1 MINTDKV
8 REACFNLAEDL
19 MWEKEALRTENLE
32 ENMKELSGMTDKLFE
47 IALDS
52 YYQVENLKNG
62 QDILIQAINY
72 IEQAHAIPPL
82 RGNYSWF
89 SYTLHTLLELCNP
102 NSMVGK
108 ELLPFIDNL
117 EAGINDYRRSIDEE
131 AQIIKNTVECAM
143 EVIENAE
150 YLDSIFDILTKIR
163 KRPAMYLG
171 KPSIHHLRCYL
182 DGFFHGKSFQIKD
195 AHLFS
200 EFANWIEA
208 RYEVTST
215 QGWAK
220 IIEFW
225 STDEINALEN
235 FFILLDEFRASKRT

>member
-19 MWEKEALRTENLE
+19 MWEKDALRTENIE
-32 ENMKELSGMTDKLFE
+32 ENIKELSGMTDKLLK

-52 YYQVENLKNG
+52 YYQVENLENG

-89 SYTLHTLLELCNP
+89 SDTLHTLLELCNP
-102 NSMVGK
+102 NSIVGE

-117 EAGINDYRRSIDEE
+117 EAGINDYRRNIDEE
-131 AQIIKNTVECAM
+131 AQMTNKTVERSI
-143 EVIENAE
+143 EVIENIE
-150 YLDSIFDILTKIR
+150 HSDSIFYIVAEIR
-163 KRPAMYLG
+163 RRPAMYLG

-195 AHLFS
+195 AHLFGK
-200 EFANWIEA
+200 FTNWIEA
-208 RYEVTST
+208 KYEVTST

-235 FFILLDEFRASKRT
+235 FFILLDEFQANKRT